1 MRARPCLGLLACAVA
16 VSVAL
21 AGCTNSQSSVNA
33 RPHTGT
39 TTATPV
45 NGVQKVTVDVGAD
58 DRFHPSTI
66 VVHPGRVEI
75 VLKHAADGAP
85 HNLSIPKPVGV
96 FVPTI
101 SSGQQSSSSF
111 TAPAPGKYQFVCTL
125 HAKLGMTGTLVVEK

>member
-1 MRARPCLGLLACAVA
+1 MPVRLRLGLFACAA
-16 VSVAL
+16 LAL

-33 RPHTGT
+33 RPKTGT
-39 TTATPV
+39 ATATPV
-45 NGVQKVTVDVGAD
+45 NGVQQVTIEVGAD

-66 VVHPGRVEI
+66 VVHPGRVKI
-75 VLKHAADGAP
+75 TLKHDAAGAP
-85 HNLSIPKPVGV
+85 HNLSISQLSV

-101 SSGQQSSSSF
+101 DSGRTSSSSF